1 MTIFFQIAILVWK
14 IDFVQVLIFFLI
26 TSFDLRC
33 TLALLAR
40 LVLIPL
46 MVALYMGHQA
56 CSLSKCFKT
65 EVTLIRLFTSVQ
77 SFMVYQSFPLPKSLP
92 TKPTNFWSFICV
104 CPQMF

>member
-1 MTIFFQIAILVWK
+1 MAIFSQIAIFVWK
-14 IDFVQVLIFFLI
+14 ILFVQVLMFFLI

-40 LVLIPL
+40 LVLITH

-65 EVTLIRLFTSVQ
+65 EFTLIRLFTSMQ
-77 SFMVYQSFPLPKSLP
+77 SFMIYQSFPLPKSLA